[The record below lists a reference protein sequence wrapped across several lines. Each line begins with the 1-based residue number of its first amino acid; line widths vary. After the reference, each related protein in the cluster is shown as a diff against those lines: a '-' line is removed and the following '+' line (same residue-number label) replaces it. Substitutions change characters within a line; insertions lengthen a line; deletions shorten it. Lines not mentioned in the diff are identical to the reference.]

1 MQAALLVSVQYSMVI
16 LAFCVQISYSRIST
30 CKPAYKGKD
39 MGLLGGLMGNAS
51 EVDGDK
57 LQQELAD
64 VLVAGESVDSAYKVL
79 RDTFV
84 FTNKRLILID
94 RQGLTGK
101 KVEYLSVP
109 YKSMVSFA
117 VETAGTFDMDSEL
130 KIWISGQG
138 VLQKTFS
145 KGSNIVK
152 VQQSLAKYVLG

>member
-1 MQAALLVSVQYSMVI
+1 
-16 LAFCVQISYSRIST
+16 
-30 CKPAYKGKD
+30 

-57 LQQELAD
+57 WQKELAD

>member
-1 MQAALLVSVQYSMVI
+1 
-16 LAFCVQISYSRIST
+16 
-30 CKPAYKGKD
+30 

-57 LQQELAD
+57 LQKELAD
-64 VLVAGESVDSAYKVL
+64 VLVAGEGVDSAYKVL

-130 KIWISGQG
+130 KIWISVQG

>member
-1 MQAALLVSVQYSMVI
+1 
-16 LAFCVQISYSRIST
+16 
-30 CKPAYKGKD
+30 

-57 LQQELAD
+57 LQKELAD
-64 VLVAGESVDSAYKVL
+64 VLVAGEGVDSAYKVL

-94 RQGLTGK
+94 RQGITGK

>member
-1 MQAALLVSVQYSMVI
+1 
-16 LAFCVQISYSRIST
+16 
-30 CKPAYKGKD
+30 

-57 LQQELAD
+57 LQKELAD

-94 RQGLTGK
+94 RQGLMGK

>member
-1 MQAALLVSVQYSMVI
+1 
-16 LAFCVQISYSRIST
+16 
-30 CKPAYKGKD
+30 

-64 VLVAGESVDSAYKVL
+64 ILVAGESVDSAYKVL

-84 FTNKRLILID
+84 FTNRRLILID
-94 RQGLTGK
+94 RQGITGK

>member
-1 MQAALLVSVQYSMVI
+1 
-16 LAFCVQISYSRIST
+16 
-30 CKPAYKGKD
+30 

-57 LQQELAD
+57 LQQELVD
-64 VLVAGESVDSAYKVL
+64 ILVVGESVDSAYKVL

-94 RQGLTGK
+94 RQGLTGT

-109 YKSMVSFA
+109 YKSMVSLA

>member
-1 MQAALLVSVQYSMVI
+1 
-16 LAFCVQISYSRIST
+16 
-30 CKPAYKGKD
+30 

>member
-1 MQAALLVSVQYSMVI
+1 ME
-16 LAFCVQISYSRIST
+16 
-30 CKPAYKGKD
+30 KD

>member
-1 MQAALLVSVQYSMVI
+1 
-16 LAFCVQISYSRIST
+16 
-30 CKPAYKGKD
+30 

-57 LQQELAD
+57 LQKELAE

-130 KIWISGQG
+130 KIWISSQG

>member
-1 MQAALLVSVQYSMVI
+1 
-16 LAFCVQISYSRIST
+16 
-30 CKPAYKGKD
+30 

-57 LQQELAD
+57 LQKELAE
-64 VLVAGESVDSAYKVL
+64 VLVAGESVDSAYKGL

>member
-1 MQAALLVSVQYSMVI
+1 MTYS
-16 LAFCVQISYSRIST
+16 LSLTA
-30 CKPAYKGKD
+30 KPAYKGKD

-57 LQQELAD
+57 LQKELAD
-64 VLVAGESVDSAYKVL
+64 VLVAGEGVDSAYKVL

>member
-1 MQAALLVSVQYSMVI
+1 
-16 LAFCVQISYSRIST
+16 
-30 CKPAYKGKD
+30 

-64 VLVAGESVDSAYKVL
+64 VLVVGESVDSAYKVL

-94 RQGLTGK
+94 RQGITGK

>member
-1 MQAALLVSVQYSMVI
+1 
-16 LAFCVQISYSRIST
+16 
-30 CKPAYKGKD
+30 

-130 KIWISGQG
+130 KIWISSQG

>member
-1 MQAALLVSVQYSMVI
+1 
-16 LAFCVQISYSRIST
+16 
-30 CKPAYKGKD
+30 

-64 VLVAGESVDSAYKVL
+64 ILVAGESVDSAYKVL

-130 KIWISGQG
+130 KIWISSQG

>member
-1 MQAALLVSVQYSMVI
+1 
-16 LAFCVQISYSRIST
+16 
-30 CKPAYKGKD
+30 

-57 LQQELAD
+57 LQKELAV
-64 VLVAGESVDSAYKVL
+64 VLVAGEGVDSAYKVL

-94 RQGLTGK
+94 RQGITGK

-130 KIWISGQG
+130 KIWISSQG

>member
-1 MQAALLVSVQYSMVI
+1 
-16 LAFCVQISYSRIST
+16 
-30 CKPAYKGKD
+30 

-51 EVDGDK
+51 EADGDK
-57 LQQELAD
+57 LQKELAD

-94 RQGLTGK
+94 RQGITGK

>member
-1 MQAALLVSVQYSMVI
+1 
-16 LAFCVQISYSRIST
+16 
-30 CKPAYKGKD
+30 
-39 MGLLGGLMGNAS
+39 MGNAS

-57 LQQELAD
+57 LQKELAD
-64 VLVAGESVDSAYKVL
+64 VLVVGESVDSAYKVL

>member
-1 MQAALLVSVQYSMVI
+1 
-16 LAFCVQISYSRIST
+16 
-30 CKPAYKGKD
+30 

-57 LQQELAD
+57 LQKELAD
-64 VLVAGESVDSAYKVL
+64 VLVVGESVDSAYKVL

>member
-1 MQAALLVSVQYSMVI
+1 
-16 LAFCVQISYSRIST
+16 
-30 CKPAYKGKD
+30 

-57 LQQELAD
+57 LQKELAD
-64 VLVAGESVDSAYKVL
+64 ILVAGESVDSAYKVL

>member
-1 MQAALLVSVQYSMVI
+1 
-16 LAFCVQISYSRIST
+16 
-30 CKPAYKGKD
+30 

-51 EVDGDK
+51 EVNGDK
-57 LQQELAD
+57 LQKELAE

-84 FTNKRLILID
+84 FTNKRMILID

>member
-1 MQAALLVSVQYSMVI
+1 
-16 LAFCVQISYSRIST
+16 
-30 CKPAYKGKD
+30 

-57 LQQELAD
+57 LQKELAD

-130 KIWISGQG
+130 KIWISSQG

>member
-1 MQAALLVSVQYSMVI
+1 
-16 LAFCVQISYSRIST
+16 
-30 CKPAYKGKD
+30 

-57 LQQELAD
+57 LQKELAD
-64 VLVAGESVDSAYKVL
+64 VLVAGEGVDSAYKVL

-94 RQGLTGK
+94 RQGITGK

-130 KIWISGQG
+130 KIWISSQG

>member
-1 MQAALLVSVQYSMVI
+1 
-16 LAFCVQISYSRIST
+16 
-30 CKPAYKGKD
+30 

-57 LQQELAD
+57 LQKELAE

-94 RQGLTGK
+94 RQGITGK

-152 VQQSLAKYVLG
+152 VQQSLAKYVLGQIHVLMMTMNTAKSGL

>member
-1 MQAALLVSVQYSMVI
+1 
-16 LAFCVQISYSRIST
+16 
-30 CKPAYKGKD
+30 

-64 VLVAGESVDSAYKVL
+64 ILVVGESVDSAYKVL

-130 KIWISGQG
+130 KIWISSQG